1 MILARS
7 KETPNKRGQSLNRH
21 STEHNNRAE
30 QGILFATR
38 YIWSSRSLRKRN
50 TEDCFGILSRRWN
63 NGILLLL
70 SLHSCAFWLMSYV
83 RDELMFTFPT
93 LIRPKPLPQLSLS
106 SIEAAPCL
114 LVIDI
119 ASSEKCADGSTR
131 ARARGARALNSA
143 HKRAVNTR
151 RFVCWLE

>member
-93 LIRPKPLPQLSLS
+93 LIRPNLSLS
-106 SIEAAPCL
+106 SPSARSRQL
-114 LVIDI
+114 LVSLLLTSHLQRNAPMAPHEPEPEALAPLIPRI
-119 ASSEKCADGSTR
+119 
-131 ARARGARALNSA
+131 RGQ
-143 HKRAVNTR
+143 
-151 RFVCWLE
+151 